1 MCFELN
7 HSSNATHAGTAEQ
20 IFVMVAQIDIAAR
33 IASADLVPRT
43 MQLMQ
48 VRPFGQKQFRA
59 TYCTPDYEIEFI
71 PDTQMRNQN
80 GGGQDINFHWDRAL
94 AGHLNGSTPN

>member
-48 VRPFGQKQFRA
+48 VRPFGQKLEFRA
-59 TYCTPDYEIEFI
+59 TYCTPDYDPRY
-71 PDTQMRNQN
+71 PDEKPERRRSR
-80 GGGQDINFHWDRAL
+80 H
-94 AGHLNGSTPN
+94 